1 MQIPILQKG
10 STVDVPTT
18 LPKLCIGVNWGAIV
32 KKKRFLGLVPVWEE
46 VNLDLGVALF
56 DQQGDMLDLVYPNK
70 PYSKDGAVSHSG
82 DDTTGDKSLLPD
94 QNDNETI
101 VLDLNRLNPA
111 ISQLFFFV
119 QSSSQT
125 DFSDI
130 PYTQIRIYTAPAPN
144 QLETLLGSFDVTA
157 NAAFHGKVAMVMGK
171 LFRRGQDWRFYTIG
185 EGVEAA
191 KLLNTVALIKER
203 YL

>member
-1 MQIPILQKG
+1 MQIPILHKG
-10 STVDVPTT
+10 STIDVLATQ
-18 LPKLCIGVNWGAIV
+18 PKLCIGVNWGAIV
-32 KKKRFLGLVPVWEE
+32 KKKRFLGLVPTWEG
-46 VNLDLGVALF
+46 VNLDLGAALF
-56 DQQGDMLDLVYPNK
+56 DEQGEMLDLIYPNK
-70 PYSKDGAVSHSG
+70 PHSKDGAISHSG
-82 DDTTGDKSLLPD
+82 DDTTGDKTLSSD

-101 VLDLNRLNPA
+101 VLDLTRLNPS

-130 PYTQIRIYTAPAPN
+130 PYTQIRIYTASAPN
-144 QLETLLGSFDVTA
+144 QVENLLGSFDVAA